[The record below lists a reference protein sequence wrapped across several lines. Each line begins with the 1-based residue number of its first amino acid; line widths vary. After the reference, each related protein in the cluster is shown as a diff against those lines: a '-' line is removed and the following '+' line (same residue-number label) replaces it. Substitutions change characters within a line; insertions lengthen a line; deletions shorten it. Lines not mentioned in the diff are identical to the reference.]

1 MVEWTSRRMLASSS
15 TTRTV
20 CRLRIPLLVIRLKGT
35 AARALSIGSVVWTC
49 SSCTPGRIRSL
60 PAKTGDSPMQ
70 INGRRSSAVWVARRL
85 WIRRSEPDSA
95 MQQSPGE
102 IPRVIHG
109 DSLLNTEE
117 AARFL
122 RVSEASIRRWSDAGL
137 LPAVRVGGRR
147 ERRFR
152 EADLIEYLGGQHAPH
167 PHSASG
173 PSTVNVGGVQ
183 LPVHSH
189 LATFYSSDAGRLR
202 LTIPFLA
209 DGIQAGQ
216 PCFVAASGDV
226 LNAYLEALR
235 AGGVDIDS
243 AIRRGQFVSVD

>member
-1 MVEWTSRRMLASSS
+1 MSD
-15 TTRTV
+15 
-20 CRLRIPLLVIRLKGT
+20 K
-35 AARALSIGSVVWTC
+35 
-49 SSCTPGRIRSL
+49 
-60 PAKTGDSPMQ
+60 
-70 INGRRSSAVWVARRL
+70 
-85 WIRRSEPDSA
+85 
-95 MQQSPGE
+95 
-102 IPRVIHG
+102 
-109 DSLLNTEE
+109 LLNTEE

-137 LPAVRVGGRR
+137 LPAVRIGGRR

-183 LPVHSH
+183 LPLHSH

-243 AIRRGQFVSVD
+243 AIRRGQFVSVDGPGTNVPEAIDFWEQKCWSVLAGGPKVIRAVGEMSSERKVFSSDAEMIRYEVAFNMVAKRFPTVTLCQYDVREFDGRTIFEALRAHPDLYDIHLGSFLN